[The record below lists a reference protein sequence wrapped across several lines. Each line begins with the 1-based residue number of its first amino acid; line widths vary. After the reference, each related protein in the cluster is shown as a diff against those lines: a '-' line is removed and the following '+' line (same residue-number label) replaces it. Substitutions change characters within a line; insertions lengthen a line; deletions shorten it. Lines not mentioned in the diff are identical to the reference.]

1 MTKWQILSSTVFFF
15 LSPSE
20 FHNMQS
26 FLFFAFVLF
35 CVVLC
40 LLPKHPLYTDYRF
53 SINFTPIYTTG
64 LK

>member
-1 MTKWQILSSTVFFF
+1 MADPEFNSVFFF
-15 LSPSE
+15 SLRRN
-20 FHNMQS
+20 FIICRVFC
-26 FLFFAFVLF
+26 FLLLF

-53 SINFTPIYTTG
+53 SINITPIYTTG

>member
-1 MTKWQILSSTVFFF
+1 MADPEFNSVFFF

-35 CVVLC
+35 CVCFLSI
-40 LLPKHPLYTDYRF
+40 LYTQITDF
-53 SINFTPIYTTG
+53 PSI
-64 LK
+64 